1 MFPDQQTGRESIF
14 TTAMNPLFI
23 RSQVSDIPKVTNLLL
38 SDRFTLYTKKDKQ
51 TSIRVYCEL
60 WDHVIVIK
68 EGQNKKTIGFMDVSY
83 SRLKLTISPEEKK
96 LRLIKNKKYEE
107 LWSDEEEVLNRWYHT
122 LGRFCI
128 YSSFRVDYDLV
139 GVLGKG
145 NFAKVYLVEE
155 RDTKKK
161 FSAKIFDKQLI
172 KDDEFEKVCRSSPE
186 MFSLRD
192 RNAQGS

>member
-1 MFPDQQTGRESIF
+1 MTSEKNPTDSVF
-14 TTAMNPLFI
+14 TDLMNPKFVQKELKL
-23 RSQVSDIPKVTNLLL
+23 IPPVHSKLAEEYFL
-38 SDRFTLYTKKDKQ
+38 LYTTKDKKS
-51 TSIRVYCEL
+51 SIRVYCEL

-107 LWSDEEEVLNRWYHT
+107 LWSDDEEVLNRWYHT

-186 MFSLRD
+186 MFPLRD